1 MKYANWN
8 VPERGAEIPRALLA
22 AGCTPLLAAILHLR
36 GLSDPAAA
44 RSFLRGGAETLT
56 NPLELTGMVDA
67 VQRLTRAVATGEHVA
82 VYGDYDVDGIT
93 AACLLTDYLRFRG
106 LTCELKIPDRIRDG
120 YGLNT
125 AAIDALTEK
134 GVTLIVTVD
143 CGVTNLEETAYAAQR
158 GVDMIVTDH
167 HECREALPEA
177 EAVVDPKQPDSSG
190 VGTALAGVGVA
201 FKLVCAMDGDADK
214 MLARYGDLV
223 AVGTVADVMP
233 LLGENRFITR
243 CGLQKIAAGDC
254 RPGFLALAEKGVS
267 LIVTVDCG
275 VTNLEETAYAAQR
288 GVDMIVTDH
297 HECREALPE
306 AEAVVDPKQPDS
318 SGVGT
323 ALAGVGVAFKLV
335 CAMDG
340 DADKML
346 ARYGDLVAVG
356 TVADVMPLLG
366 ENRFITRCGLQK
378 IAAGDCRPGFLALA
392 EEAGV
397 RDKPFTA
404 STVGFSLAPRINA
417 AGRLGEPGLAVRL
430 LEETDLRR
438 ARVLAAELC
447 AKNRERQALETEI
460 WREAVERL
468 HGEQPDAPI
477 VLASEGWHPGVIG
490 IVASRLT
497 DAYSVPAVMIC
508 LDGESGKGSCR
519 STGSF
524 NLFEALS
531 ACSDCLDGFGGH
543 AMAAGVT
550 VRRGYV
556 DELRSRLREYYLSH
570 PDRTLP
576 ALEAD
581 LLIDSP
587 ELLTM
592 ACVESLDELEP
603 CGNGNPRPLLYM
615 DNVSLDSVQPIGG
628 GKHLRLK
635 LAKFGQTY
643 DGVFFSQ
650 TAPALG
656 ARAGQRCDIV
666 FAPQINEFHGRR
678 SVQLVITD
686 LRRSK
691 EG

>member
-1 MKYANWN
+1 MELKYGTWKISSYEPAD
-8 VPERGAEIPRALLA
+8 ARALCA
-22 AGCTPLLAAILHLR
+22 AGFSPITAALLCSRGYRDAGAAREFLSCSYPLSSPFALL
-36 GLSDPAAA
+36 DMDKAAA
-44 RSFLRGGAETLT
+44 RVKQALSRREHI
-56 NPLELTGMVDA
+56 A
-67 VQRLTRAVATGEHVA
+67 VF
-82 VYGDYDVDGIT
+82 GDYDVDGIT
-93 AACLLTDYLRFRG
+93 ATCLLTEYLRSKG
-106 LTCELKIPDRIRDG
+106 GHVTSYIPARLEEG
-120 YGLNT
+120 YGLNPI
-125 AAIDALTEK
+125 AIDTLK
-134 GVTLIVTVD
+134 KQGVELIVTVD
-143 CGVTNLEETAYAAQR
+143 CGITANHEAALCR
-158 GVDMIVTDH
+158 ELGIDLVITDH
-167 HECREALPEA
+167 HECKSELPQAIAL
-177 EAVVDPKQPDSSG
+177 VDPHRKDQPQP
-190 VGTALAGVGVA
+190 VTEMAGVGVA
-201 FKLVCAMDGDADK
+201 FKLAAAIEGEQETLLDQYCDF
-214 MLARYGDLV
+214 LCL
-223 AVGTVADVMP
+223 GTVADVMP
-233 LLGENRFITR
+233 LTGENRTMVAR
-243 CGLQKIAAGDC
+243 GLKALENPRRVGIAA
-254 RPGFLALAEKGVS
+254 LMAECSVQKGP
-267 LIVTVDCG
+267 VT
-275 VTNLEETAYAAQR
+275 A
-288 GVDMIVTDH
+288 
-297 HECREALPE
+297 
-306 AEAVVDPKQPDS
+306 
-318 SGVGT
+318 GT
-323 ALAGVGVAFKLV
+323 IG
-335 CAMDG
+335 
-340 DADKML
+340 
-346 ARYGDLVAVG
+346 Y
-356 TVADVMPLLG
+356 T
-366 ENRFITRCGLQK
+366 
-378 IAAGDCRPGFLALA
+378 
-392 EEAGV
+392 
-397 RDKPFTA
+397 
-404 STVGFSLAPRINA
+404 LAPRINA
-417 AGRLGEPGLAVRL
+417 AGRLGEPGRAVRL

-468 HGEQPDAPI
+468 RGEQPDAPI
-477 VLASEGWHPGVIG
+477 VLASEGWPPGVLG

-497 DAYSVPAVMIC
+497 DAYSVPAVMSC

-531 ACSDCLDGFGGH
+531 ACSDCLEGFGGH

-550 VRRGYV
+550 VRRGCG

-581 LLIDSP
+581 LLVDSP

-615 DNVSLDSVQPIGG
+615 ENVSLDSVQPIGG

-650 TAPALG
+650 TVPALG